1 MNNFLSWMK
10 IIPGKVLAGVGIL
23 FGVVAIAVAWGGGLK
38 IQTDV
43 NLKSIEKIGDL
54 CLLKVFDTYI
64 ITNEVNGVS
73 GTFVAP
79 CDAILKLDFSKIE
92 ISGTNGHYSVS
103 FPPITVSQPRVDR
116 EDESFRTFEV
126 SKNVTSLLKSS
137 DPLRRAAMKEAE
149 RRIEQEALSG
159 RFIDAC
165 DCIAAHAARLGEIV
179 AKHSF
184 YGHEPRPRFVFQVRL
199 GRERSYALGHFG
211 RRAVIF
217 GLSSRHYRCDVGSYA
232 GNPLPAL
239 VVDAHHYLGYATVF
253 YETLALGGA

>member
-159 RFIDAC
+159 RFIDA
-165 DCIAAHAARLGEIV
+165 AKEQATNIV
-179 AKHSF
+179 S
-184 YGHEPRPRFVFQVRL
+184 
-199 GRERSYALGHFG
+199 
-211 RRAVIF
+211 
-217 GLSSRHYRCDVGSYA
+217 
-232 GNPLPAL
+232 AL
-239 VVDAHHYLGYATVF
+239 VRQGVGRSDITFEWHWFVAGQRSEAISDSSVK
-253 YETLALGGA
+253 